1 MSTSTSRARV
11 AVPGALVAGLFL
23 AGTAALASPSHAA
36 PGSCD
41 EAYPVA
47 DLTAGQDVEGS
58 TVNSQNDPTTGAFT
72 GTIIGVLKDGIEPGV
87 DMVMATLTSDQITA
101 SGIWEGMSGSPV
113 YATDGRLIGAVAYT
127 LSYGSTPVAGITPWE
142 DMHAFPAGQAPPS
155 TIKVGDATA
164 RRIANATSV
173 TTAQASEGFSELR
186 APALVS
192 GLGAR
197 ALSRATGR
205 PYLNPEVAPAGRAA
219 AGGPTDGDM
228 VAGGNLVATE
238 STGDILFGALG
249 TITSVCGNDVSG
261 FGHPMEFAGSTT
273 YGLAGADALYIQSD
287 SLGASFKVANIGDV
301 IGTVDQDR
309 MTGIFG
315 TLAGDGPPDFPV
327 TSDVTYTPTGGTA
340 IHRVGTSRIQLPSA
354 TAEVTFYEL
363 LANHQATLDAYQRGS
378 ENQSWTVTGKDAN
391 GAPFTLSAGNRYTDN
406 TDITF
411 ASVWD
416 LPDMLWLLTH
426 LDGVTVESV
435 TQTSHVN
442 DSTAV
447 HKMQGLQQKRGGTWM
462 TVDGTHPAQLRAGK
476 TATLRLRYVGGDK
489 GKAFTIAVPAK
500 AAGARGRLYTEES
513 PSFWFERSFPHTL
526 GGVKKLVNTMPRNDQ
541 AVFDLYAFGGKTRPV
556 HVHGLTK
563 AESEVITG
571 HGAFKVV
578 IR

>member
-1 MSTSTSRARV
+1 MSTRTSRARL
-11 AVPGALVAGLFL
+11 AVSGVITAGLCL
-23 AGTAALASPSHAA
+23 AGTATLAAPSHAA

-41 EAYPVA
+41 VAYPVA
-47 DLTAGQDVEGS
+47 DLTAGQDVTGN
-58 TVNSQNDPTTGAFT
+58 TVTTGNDPTSGAFT
-72 GTIIGVLKDGIEPGV
+72 GNVIGVLKDGIEPGV
-87 DMVMATLTSDQITA
+87 DMVMAQLTSTQIDK

-142 DMHAFPAGQAPPS
+142 DMHAFPGTTAVPS
-155 TIKVGDATA
+155 KIKVGDATA

-173 TTAQASEGFSELR
+173 TTAQASQGFSELR
-186 APALVS
+186 APALVA

-197 ALSRATGR
+197 ALSMATGR
-205 PYLNPEVAPAGRAA
+205 PYLNPQVAPAGRAA
-219 AGGPTDGDM
+219 AGGPVDADM

-249 TITSVCGNDVSG
+249 TITSVCGDAVSG
-261 FGHPMEFAGSTT
+261 FGHPMQFAGSTT
-273 YGLAGADALYIQSD
+273 YGLAGADALYVQSD
-287 SLGASFKVANIGDV
+287 SLGSSFKVANIGDV

-327 TSDVTYTPTGGTA
+327 TSDITYTPTGGTA
-340 IHRVGTSRIQLPSA
+340 INRVGTSRIQLPAA

-363 LANHQATLDAYQRGS
+363 MANHQATLDAYQKGS
-378 ENQSWTVTGKDAN
+378 ENQSWTVTGKDGN
-391 GAPFTLSAGNRYTDN
+391 GTPFTLQAGNRYTD
-406 TDITF
+406 TADITS

-426 LDGVTVESV
+426 LDGVTVDSV
-435 TQTSHVN
+435 HQTSHIN
-442 DSTAV
+442 DSTAL
-447 HKMQGLQQKRGGTWM
+447 HKMQGLQQKRGGAWV
-462 TVDGTHPAQLRAGK
+462 TVDGTHPALLKAGK
-476 TATLRLRYVGGDK
+476 NATLRLRYVGGDT
-489 GKAFTIAVPAK
+489 GKAFSLPVPAK
-500 AAGARGRLYTEES
+500 AAGARGRLFTEES
-513 PSFWFERSFPHTL
+513 PSYWFERSFPRTL
-526 GGVKKLVNTMPRNDQ
+526 GGLKKLVDTMPRNDQ
-541 AVFDLYAFGGKTRPV
+541 AVFDLYAFGGKSRPV

-578 IR
+578 IN